1 MEKPMKSVI
10 IALLATTAFTAPAFA
25 APNTTTQPAQ
35 QPQQQSQMQ
44 PKNTQQPKAQPQ
56 KQSQAQP
63 QQSSQ
68 PKAQPQK
75 QSQAQPKQSPQ
86 PSQKQASNQKTISPN
101 SLNNSEVRQ
110 VQTALNKNGFKAGRA
125 DGIWGRHTRA
135 ALENFQKSKGMTS
148 NGQLTQGTMA
158 ALGVN
163 VNASQQSHG

>member
-1 MEKPMKSVI
+1 MKSVL
-10 IALLATTAFTAPAFA
+10 IALLTTTALAAPAFA
-25 APNTTTQPAQ
+25 ASDTPQPAQ

-63 QQSSQ
+63 KRSSQ

-75 QSQAQPKQSPQ
+75 QSQEQPKQSPQ

-110 VQTALNKNGFKAGRA
+110 MQTALNKDGFKAGRA
-125 DGIWGRHTRA
+125 DGLWGPQTRS
-135 ALENFQKSKGMTS
+135 ALENFQKSKGMTN
-148 NGQLTQGTMA
+148 NGQLTQDTLA
-158 ALGVN
+158 SLGVN
-163 VNASQQSHG
+163 VNAQQHG